1 MIKELRVK
9 FIALSM
15 VSLLLVL
22 VFIMAGVNGLNYW
35 GTMDEADELLGFL
48 AENGGA
54 FPKAKDHREV
64 LMPGVMSPELPYES
78 RYFSVLL
85 DGSGNVVFADTGKI
99 AAVDTET
106 AIEYAQ
112 NVWSEGRLKG
122 FVCNYRFLS
131 QVVDGGTRIV
141 FLDCGRSLDNCRR
154 FLLTSCGISLAGLV
168 AVFCLIL
175 LFSERIIR
183 PVSESY
189 EKQKQFITD
198 AGHEIKTPL
207 TIIAADADVLEMDVG
222 ENEWLQDIQ
231 RQAKRLT
238 ELTND
243 LIYLSRMEEERNEL
257 SMLNFP
263 VSDVVEEAAGSF
275 QALAVTQNKR
285 FKMEIQPMLSLRGD
299 EKALRQLVS
308 ILLDN
313 ALKYSPEGGEI
324 SLRLEKQAR
333 AVCLEV
339 ENTSAEKI
347 DREKLGMFFE
357 RFYRADSSRSSQT
370 GGYGIGLSVARAIVT
385 AHKGKISAASPDGQR
400 LTITAAFPQ

>member
-122 FVCNYRFLS
+122 FVGNYRFLS
-131 QVVDGGTRIV
+131 QAVDGGTRIV

-333 AVCLEV
+333 ALCLEV
-339 ENTSAEKI
+339 ENTNAEKI